1 MGVSSGSPVS
11 AGNTNSAFLDANADD
26 SALGKIDF
34 ANTDP
39 VSGSAV
45 VNIQEN
51 VNSLNHFTGRASNV
65 NKDALPAWSSNDAGA
80 GTDNLYE
87 RADALTLKF
96 NSSTGHKHTGGAG
109 DAPPINS
116 VDIAS
121 VVLRGSVIR
130 GVDVTGAIGGSS
142 NVSAQFST
150 STPSNSQT
158 VKGVVVNAP
167 YNQVILRDLFGD
179 KIVDGSGNEVYA
191 RLTESTGTWTLTYF
205 VNLSGTET
213 AYSFGSATNLSWY
226 YQQLFNPIYDAPVYS
241 EYAVTP
247 SENTTSDVV
256 DASETQAGKVLLAN
270 SAPPAVASASAKG
283 TSARVAHSD
292 HTHEGIHSIFKTG
305 DSQVF
310 GDVELSPGAG
320 ISITRAGNKF
330 TIDGTTAAVGYQ
342 EVPGGPING
351 VNNTFGPL
359 SQTPASAESI
369 IVFVDGLPVDKS
381 RWGLSTLS
389 IVFTSGNEPQLGQDV
404 YVWYIGSGVP
414 IVPPTPTGTLK
425 TEFRVITNTEA
436 VNKKIVLVSTPA
448 TPAEILVDVI
458 GGGPQ
463 VFNVDYTVVGNEFRW
478 NGYALDGILSQSDT
492 IRFHYIT

>member
-11 AGNTNSAFLDANADD
+11 AGNTNNAFLDANADD
-26 SALGKIDF
+26 AALGKISF
-34 ANTDP
+34 ENTDP
-39 VSGSAV
+39 ASGANV
-45 VNIQEN
+45 ENIQEN
-51 VNSLNHFTGRASNV
+51 VNSLNHFTGRSSNV
-65 NKDALPAWSSNDAGA
+65 NKDALPAWSSNDAGVS
-80 GTDNLYE
+80 TDNLYE

-96 NSSTGHKHTGGAG
+96 NASSGHTHTGGAG
-109 DAPPINS
+109 DAPPI
-116 VDIAS
+116 DAFYIANVKLKGS
-121 VVLRGSVIR
+121 VVR
-130 GVDVTGAIGGSS
+130 GVDVTGAVGGSS
-142 NVSAQFST
+142 DVSSQFVAAI
-150 STPSNSQT
+150 PSNGP
-158 VKGVVVNAP
+158 VIKGIVVNTP

-179 KIVDGSGNEVYA
+179 KIVNGSGDEVYG
-191 RLTESTGTWTLTYF
+191 RLTESSGTWTLTYY

-226 YQQLFNPIYDAPVYS
+226 YQQLFNPIFDAPVYS

-283 TSARVAHSD
+283 TSARVAHMD
-292 HTHEGIHSIFKTG
+292 HTHEGVHSIFKTG
-305 DSQVF
+305 DSQVV

-320 ISITRAGNKF
+320 ITITRVGNKF

-342 EVPGGPING
+342 EVPGGPVNG
-351 VNNTFGPL
+351 VNDTFGPL

-381 RWGLSTLS
+381 KWGLSTLS
-389 IVFTSGNEPQLGQDV
+389 IVFTSGNEPLPGQDV

-414 IVPPTPTGTLK
+414 IIPPTPTGTLK
-425 TEFRVITNTEA
+425 TEFRTITNTEA

-458 GGGPQ
+458 GGGAQ

-478 NGYALDGILSQSDT
+478 NGYALDGILSQSDV